1 MQSYS
6 SKAKR
11 SKIQT
16 AVILLFLIVAST
28 TTAWAM
34 QVNNLEEG
42 ESAAGLSFGD
52 KTKSY
57 YIESKIGEAFT
68 LGFQGSDWKNGYDV
82 TNLYGQFTLNGSE
95 NRRGILGTKHLDSS
109 SRAYLGIIAQKELSS
124 EWVSYTLGA
133 IGRGFQE
140 LQVGVNYQINDRN
153 YLNVSYLFLNHKGG
167 RNDLDIGVTYKF

>member
-1 MQSYS
+1 M
-6 SKAKR
+6 KFFR
-11 SKIQT
+11 KI
-16 AVILLFLIVAST
+16 VILLLLIGAGT
-28 TTAWAM
+28 MTAGAM

-57 YIESKIGEAFT
+57 YIESKIGEDFT
-68 LGFQGSDWKNGYDV
+68 VGFQGADWKNGYDV
-82 TNLYGQFTLNGSE
+82 TNLYGQFNVRGSE
-95 NRRGILGTKHLDSS
+95 NMRGILGTKHLDSS
-109 SRAYLGIIAQKELSS
+109 SRAYLGVIAQKELSP
-124 EWVSYTLGA
+124 EWVSYTFGA

>member
-1 MQSYS
+1 MQFFQ
-6 SKAKR
+6 
-11 SKIQT
+11 KI
-16 AVILLFLIVAST
+16 ILLLLIVAGT
-28 TTAWAM
+28 MPAVAM

-57 YIESKIGEAFT
+57 YMESKIGEDFT
-68 LGFQGSDWKNGYDV
+68 VGFQGSDWKNGYDV
-82 TNLYGQFTLNGSE
+82 TNLYGQFNVKGSE
-95 NRRGILGTKHLDSS
+95 TMRGILGTKRLDSS
-109 SRAYLGIIAQKELSS
+109 SRTYLGVIAQKDLSP

-140 LQVGVNYQINDRN
+140 VQVGVNYQINDHN